1 MKTTTP
7 FFNLENM
14 KRNTITMTSLLAK
27 YRWRIVSVVLMNI
40 LSVLAS
46 IFSLLLFDPLIS
58 LLFPSTSFKVN
69 PFVGFLQSLMPISS
83 VEDAGI
89 NMLFFLLI
97 AFVILY
103 FLKNLFQFLSNWILA
118 SMRTG
123 VVKDLRNK
131 VYEKILILPLSYFS
145 EQKKGDVISK
155 AVNDTQEIEFTI
167 LKSIQQFLLDPIT
180 VLFYLMT
187 LFIINAKFT
196 LLVLLIL
203 PIAGSFIGLL
213 SKSLRKRSLRS
224 KELFG
229 NLLSHLEESIQG
241 IKVIKGSNAEQFSQS
256 VFDHYNTE
264 FTSEQKKI
272 YRKVDLASPV
282 SEFLGVSVVM
292 LILVIGGMMVLN
304 HDTAMSAG
312 MFIVYIAI
320 FIWIINPAKN
330 ISTAWSNYKRGLS
343 TLDRIDQIFQA
354 EEVIVEDEN
363 AIPISRFEKSVKFDA
378 VGFAYEEELVI
389 HDLTL
394 EIPKGKMIA
403 LVGPSGAGKSTL
415 ADLLPRFYDVTSG
428 AILLD
433 GKNIKKY
440 VIDDLRSLFSIVSQD
455 VVLFNDSI
463 YNNITFGKAEFSFED
478 VVKAAKIS
486 HAYEFI
492 METPDGFETQLGDRG
507 LTLSGGQRQRLSIAR
522 AVLHNTPIL
531 ILDEA
536 TSALDTESERLV
548 QEAINAL
555 VVDKTTL
562 VIAHRLSTIQS
573 ADMIVY
579 IEKGRIVEQGT
590 HEELLAMDG
599 KYAKLFKIN
608 QF

>member
-1 MKTTTP
+1 
-7 FFNLENM
+7 M
-14 KRNTITMTSLLAK
+14 KRNTITITSLLAK
-27 YRWRIVSVVLMNI
+27 YKWRIVCVVLMNM

-46 IFSLLLFDPLIS
+46 IFSFLLFDPLVS
-58 LLFPSTSFKVN
+58 LLFPSTSFNVN
-69 PFVGFLQSLMPISS
+69 PFAGFLQSFIPISS
-83 VEDAGI
+83 EDDAGI
-89 NMLFFLLI
+89 STLFFLIL
-97 AFVILY
+97 AFIIFY

-118 SMRTG
+118 PMRTG
-123 VVKDLRNK
+123 VVKDLRNRI
-131 VYEKILILPLSYFS
+131 YEKILILPLSYFS

-167 LKSIQQFLLDPIT
+167 LKSIQQFLLDPVT
-180 VLFYLMT
+180 VFFYLLT
-187 LFIINAKFT
+187 LFIINMKFT

-203 PIAGSFIGLL
+203 PIAGMFIGLL

-241 IKVIKGSNAEQFSQS
+241 IKVIKASNAERFSQS

-292 LILVIGGMMVLN
+292 LILVIGGLMVLN
-304 HDTAMSAG
+304 HETTMSAG

-320 FIWIINPAKN
+320 FILIINPAKN

-354 EEVIVEDEN
+354 AEVIVEDKN
-363 AIPISRFEKSVKFDA
+363 AIPVSHFEKSIKFDA
-378 VGFAYEEELVI
+378 VGFAYEEEAVI
-389 HDLTL
+389 SDLTL
-394 EIPKGKMIA
+394 EIPKGKMVA

-463 YNNITFGKAEFSFED
+463 YNNITFGKPDFSFED

-492 METPDGFETQLGDRG
+492 METPDGFDTQLGDRG

-573 ADMIVY
+573 ADLIVY
-579 IEKGRIVEQGT
+579 IEKGRIAEQGT